1 MRSLFVGSEK
11 RSGKALPRPLLMPL
25 TLLLVAGIADVT
37 GAAEKLPMITVHAK
51 NHAYHN
57 ALITVAL
64 PTGDQTAL
72 ASASAVTIQDED
84 KRQETAQ
91 VSEQDGQILLTF
103 LVEDLPQG
111 ATRTYHLNSAKNV
124 VSKPGSGVRVQA
136 HGDDM
141 DVLMGADDKALFTR
155 YTTHSGPNKPFF
167 YPILTSD
174 GKPFTRRWPLEETT
188 NESHDHPHHRGL
200 WFTHGDINGVDFWTE
215 VPGPK
220 TKLGTT
226 IAGGYENVTGGPL
239 FGAFQTRTVW
249 RGPDKNLMATDVR
262 SIRIYRVG
270 QTRIMDFDI
279 AIKPNGESLI
289 FGDTKEGMFGL
300 RVPDSF
306 APTPGKDTH
315 IDPPTGHIESASGLK
330 DSKVWGKPNEWV
342 DNYGPID
349 GKTYGVAIFDHP
361 QNLRHPQTWHARDYG
376 LFTVNPFGLHDFGL
390 GAKGAGDY
398 TLSPDKT
405 LTLRYRVVFHEGD
418 TTTAQIAEQYQGYA
432 DPPEVTVK

>member
-1 MRSLFVGSEK
+1 MRSLFACSKNRLK
-11 RSGKALPRPLLMPL
+11 RCFQQPLIAPVVF
-25 TLLLVAGIADVT
+25 LLIAGTADVAV
-37 GAAEKLPMITVHAK
+37 AAEKLPMITVHAK

-57 ALITVAL
+57 ALVTVAL
-64 PTGDQTAL
+64 PPGDRTSLAT
-72 ASASAVTIQDED
+72 ASAIMVQGED
-84 KRQETAQ
+84 KHNETAQ
-91 VSEQDGQILLTF
+91 ITEQNGQILLTF
-103 LVEDLPQG
+103 LIEDLPMG
-111 ATRTYHLNSAKNV
+111 ATRTYHFNPAKNV
-124 VSKPGSGVRVQA
+124 VGKPGSGVRVQA
-136 HGDDM
+136 HGDDL
-141 DVLMGADDKALFTR
+141 DVLMGNGDQALFTR

-167 YPILTSD
+167 YPILTPD
-174 GKPFTRRWPLEETT
+174 GKPLTRRWPLEENT

-220 TKLGTT
+220 TKLGKT
-226 IAGGYENVTGGPL
+226 IAKGYKNVTSGPL
-239 FGAFQTRTVW
+239 FGAFETRTEW
-249 RGPDKNLMATDVR
+249 RGPDDKLMASDIR
-262 SIRIYRVG
+262 HIRIYRVG
-270 QTRIMDFDI
+270 QTRILDFDI
-279 AIKPNGESLI
+279 AIKPGGEALL

-300 RVPDSF
+300 RVPDGF
-306 APTPGKDTH
+306 APNPGKDAH

-349 GKTYGVAIFDHP
+349 GKTWGVAIFDHP

-398 TLSPDKT
+398 TLSADKT

-432 DPPEVTVK
+432 DPPEVRIK

>member
-1 MRSLFVGSEK
+1 MYVSPTLSQKRFNKRFQAPHVALAAFLFLSAAAASV
-11 RSGKALPRPLLMPL
+11 R
-25 TLLLVAGIADVT
+25 
-37 GAAEKLPMITVHAK
+37 AAEKLPMITVHAK

-57 ALITVAL
+57 ALVTVAL
-64 PTGDQTAL
+64 PPDAKPNL
-72 ASASAVTIQDED
+72 APGSQLVVEGEDRRSAVTQM
-84 KRQETAQ
+84 
-91 VSEQDGQILLTF
+91 SEQDGHTILTF
-103 LVEDLPQG
+103 LVEDLPMG
-111 ATRTYHLNSAKNV
+111 ATRAYHLKTAQGI
-124 VSKPGSGVRVQA
+124 VSRPGSGVRVQA
-136 HGDDM
+136 HGDDL
-141 DVLMGADDKALFTR
+141 DVLMGASDKELFTR

-174 GKPFTRRWPLEETT
+174 GKPLTRRWPLEENTS
-188 NESHDHPHHRGL
+188 ESHDHPHHRGL

-220 TKLGTT
+220 TKLGKT
-226 IAGGYENVTGGPL
+226 IAKGYENVTSGPL
-239 FGAFQTRTVW
+239 FGAFQTRTEW
-249 RGPDKNLMATDVR
+249 RGPDDKLMATDVR
-262 SIRIYRVG
+262 NIRIYRVG
-270 QTRIMDFDI
+270 QTRILDFDI
-279 AIKPNGESLI
+279 VIKPSSEALV

-306 APTPGKDTH
+306 APNPGKDAH

-330 DSKVWGKPNEWV
+330 DGKVWGKPNEWV

-349 GKTYGVAIFDHP
+349 GKTWGVAIFDHP

-398 TLSPDKT
+398 TLPADKT

-418 TTTAQIAEQYQGYA
+418 TTAAQIAEQYQAYA